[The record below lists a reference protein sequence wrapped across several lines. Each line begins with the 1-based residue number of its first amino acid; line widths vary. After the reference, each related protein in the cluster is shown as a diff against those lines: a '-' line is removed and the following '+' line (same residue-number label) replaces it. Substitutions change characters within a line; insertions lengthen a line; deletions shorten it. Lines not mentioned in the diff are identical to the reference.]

1 MPDRYKGCRMRLLK
15 GSGAVVLSLFFAL
28 VYLLPVNSRLFWQPD
43 ETRYAEI
50 SREMLQR
57 GDWIVP
63 HLLGIRYFEK
73 PIAGYWFNNISQWIF
88 GDTNF
93 AVRFGSI
100 FSTALSAILIY
111 WLATLLWRN
120 RATSLLATL
129 IYLSMLLVFGIGTY
143 AVLDPMIS
151 LWLTA
156 SMVCFYLTL
165 RAETSTQKA
174 GAYLLLGLACGMGFM
189 TKGFLALA
197 IPVISVLPIV
207 IQQKRVKE
215 LLIFGPIAIVS
226 AVLLS
231 LPWALAIAQ
240 REPDFWHYFFW
251 IEHIQRF
258 AEKDAQHKAPFWYY
272 LPILCLGVLP
282 WLGLLPGALLKGW
295 RERVA
300 RPELFFLLSW
310 VLMPLLFFS
319 VAKGKLPTYILPCMA
334 PLSLLM
340 AAYATDCANNLRMR
354 ALKINGV
361 INFLFGLACA
371 LAVLV
376 IDVGLVSGLVAYGP
390 QEHQKVVLATVAF
403 AGWGLVGL
411 ITWRN
416 DARHWR
422 WAAVCPLLFVLL
434 VGYLIPQQVIDSKQP
449 QNFIKHNFS
458 ELNSSRY
465 VLADSVGVAAGLAW
479 QLKRSDIL
487 MLSDKGELTY
497 GLNYA
502 DSKNQFVSGEDFS
515 QWLARARQQ
524 GDVSLVMQLS
534 RDEAIPA
541 NLPAADKVNLMNRLA
556 LLWYKKAP

>member
-1 MPDRYKGCRMRLLK
+1 MRLLK

-334 PLSLLM
+334 PLSMLM

-487 MLSDKGELTY
+487 MLSEKGELTY

-541 NLPAADKVNLMNRLA
+541 YLPAADKVNLMNRLA

>member
-1 MPDRYKGCRMRLLK
+1 MSVLK
-15 GSGAVVLSLFFAL
+15 RSGVVLLSLFFVL

-100 FSTALSAILIY
+100 FSTALSAILVY
-111 WLATLLWRN
+111 WLANLLWRN
-120 RATSLLATL
+120 RSTSVLATL
-129 IYLSMLLVFGIGTY
+129 IYLSMLLVFSIGTY

-165 RAETSTQKA
+165 RATTSAQKV
-174 GAYLLLGLACGMGFM
+174 GAYLLLGLACAMGFM

-215 LLIFGPIAIVS
+215 LLIFGPLAILS

-251 IEHIQRF
+251 VEHIQRF
-258 AEKDAQHKAPFWYY
+258 AEQDAQHKAPIWYY

-295 RERVA
+295 RERVT

-310 VLMPLLFFS
+310 VLMPFLFFS

-340 AAYATDCANNLRMR
+340 AAYATDCANSLRMR
-354 ALKINGV
+354 ALKINGM
-361 INFLFGLACA
+361 INLVFGVVCA

-376 IDVGLVSGLVAYGP
+376 IGVGLVNHLVAYGP
-390 QEHQKVVLATVAF
+390 QENLKVALGVLSF
-403 AGWGLVGL
+403 AGWGLVGF
-411 ITWRN
+411 ITLRHN
-416 DARHWR
+416 ARHWR
-422 WAAVCPLLFVLL
+422 WAAACPLLFILL
-434 VGYLIPQQVIDSKQP
+434 VAYLIPQQVIDSKQP
-449 QNFIKHNFS
+449 QSFIQNNID
-458 ELNSSRY
+458 ELKGSRY
-465 VLADSVGVAAGLAW
+465 VLTDSVGVAAGLAW
-479 QLKRSDIL
+479 ELKRSDIL
-487 MLSDKGELTY
+487 MFNEKGELKY

-502 DSKNQFVSGEDFS
+502 DSQDQFVSGEEFS
-515 QWLARARQQ
+515 QWLAHARQQ
-524 GDVSLVMQLS
+524 GDVSLVVQMS
-534 RDEAIPA
+534 REGEIPA

-556 LLWYKKAP
+556 LLWYKKSQ

>member
-1 MPDRYKGCRMRLLK
+1 MRLLK
-15 GSGAVVLSLFFAL
+15 GSGAALLALFFAL
-28 VYLLPVNSRLFWQPD
+28 VYLLPVNSRLLWQPD

-100 FSTALSAILIY
+100 FSTALSAVLVY

-120 RATSLLATL
+120 RSTSVLASL
-129 IYLSMLLVFGIGTY
+129 IYLSMLLVFSIGSY

-156 SMVCFYLTL
+156 SMFCFYLTL
-165 RAETSTQKA
+165 RAETTKQKIV
-174 GAYLLLGLACGMGFM
+174 AYLLLGLACGMGFM

-197 IPVISVLPIV
+197 VPVIAVLPIV

-215 LLIFGPIAIVS
+215 LIIFGPLAIVS
-226 AVLLS
+226 AVIIS

-251 IEHIQRF
+251 VEHIQLF
-258 AEKDAQHKAPFWYY
+258 AEKDAQHKAPMWYY
-272 LPILCLGVLP
+272 LPVLCLGVLP

-310 VLMPLLFFS
+310 VLMPLIFFS

-340 AAYATDCANNLRMR
+340 AAYATDCANNMRMR
-354 ALKINGV
+354 ALKINGA
-361 INFLFGLACA
+361 INLIFGLVCA

-376 IDVGLVSGLVAYGP
+376 IGMGLVAHLVAYEP
-390 QEHQKVVLATVAF
+390 HEHLKVILATLAF
-403 AGWGLVGL
+403 AGWGLVGFVTL
-411 ITWRN
+411 RN
-416 DARHWR
+416 NARHWR
-422 WAAVCPLLFVLL
+422 WAAACPLLFILL

-449 QNFIKHNFS
+449 QNFIQQNFD
-458 ELNSSRY
+458 ELNNSRY

-479 QLKRSDIL
+479 ELKRSDIL
-487 MLSDKGELTY
+487 MFSEKGELTY

-502 DSKNQFVSGEDFS
+502 DSERQYINEKDFS
-515 QWLARARQQ
+515 QWLAQARKQ
-524 GDVSLVMQLS
+524 GDVSLVVQLS
-534 RDEAIPA
+534 RNEELPA
-541 NLPAADKVNLMNRLA
+541 DLPAADKVNLMNRLA
-556 LLWYKKAP
+556 LLWYQKTP

>member
-1 MPDRYKGCRMRLLK
+1 MSVLK
-15 GSGAVVLSLFFAL
+15 RSGVVLLSLFFVL

-100 FSTALSAILIY
+100 FSTAISAILVY
-111 WLATLLWRN
+111 WLANLLWRN
-120 RATSLLATL
+120 RSTSVLATL
-129 IYLSMLLVFGIGTY
+129 IYLSMLLVFSIGTY

-165 RAETSTQKA
+165 RAKTSAQKV
-174 GAYLLLGLACGMGFM
+174 GAYLLLGLACAMGFM

-207 IQQKRVKE
+207 IQQKRIKE
-215 LLIFGPIAIVS
+215 LLIFGPLAILS

-231 LPWALAIAQ
+231 LPWGLAIAQ

-251 IEHIQRF
+251 VEHIQRF
-258 AEKDAQHKAPFWYY
+258 AEQDAQHKAPIWYY

-282 WLGLLPGALLKGW
+282 WLVLLPGALLKGW
-295 RERVA
+295 RERVT

-340 AAYATDCANNLRMR
+340 AAYATDCANSLRMR
-354 ALKINGV
+354 ALKINGM
-361 INFLFGLACA
+361 INLVFGVVCA

-376 IDVGLVSGLVAYGP
+376 IGVGLVSHLVAYGP
-390 QEHQKVVLATVAF
+390 QENLKVALGVLSF
-403 AGWGLVGL
+403 AGWGLVGF
-411 ITWRN
+411 ITLRHN
-416 DARHWR
+416 ARHWR
-422 WAAVCPLLFVLL
+422 WAAACPLLFILL
-434 VGYLIPQQVIDSKQP
+434 VAYLIPQQVIDSKQP
-449 QNFIKHNFS
+449 QSFIQNNID
-458 ELNSSRY
+458 ELKGSRY
-465 VLADSVGVAAGLAW
+465 VLTDSVGVAAGLAW
-479 QLKRSDIL
+479 ELKRSDIL
-487 MLSDKGELTY
+487 MFNEKGELTY

-502 DSKNQFVSGEDFS
+502 DSQDQFVSGEDFS
-515 QWLARARQQ
+515 QWLAHARQQ
-524 GDVSLVMQLS
+524 GDVSLVVQMS
-534 RDEAIPA
+534 REGEIPA
-541 NLPAADKVNLMNRLA
+541 NLPAADKVKLMNRLA
-556 LLWYKKAP
+556 LLWYKKSQ

>member
-1 MPDRYKGCRMRLLK
+1 MRLLK
-15 GSGAVVLSLFFAL
+15 GSGAALLALFFAL
-28 VYLLPVNSRLFWQPD
+28 VYLLPINSRLLWQPD

-57 GDWIVP
+57 GDWVVP

-100 FSTALSAILIY
+100 FSTALSAVLVY

-120 RATSLLATL
+120 RSTSFLAAL
-129 IYLSMLLVFGIGTY
+129 IYLSMLLVFSIGSY

-165 RAETSTQKA
+165 RAETAKQKA
-174 GAYLLLGLACGMGFM
+174 GAYLLLGLTCGMGFM

-197 IPVISVLPIV
+197 VPVISVLPIV

-215 LLIFGPIAIVS
+215 LIVFGPIAIVG
-226 AVLLS
+226 AVILS

-240 REPDFWHYFFW
+240 REPDFWRYFFW
-251 IEHIQRF
+251 VEHIQRF
-258 AEKDAQHKAPFWYY
+258 AEKDAQHKAPIWYY

-340 AAYATDCANNLRMR
+340 AAYATDCTEKMRMR
-354 ALKINGV
+354 ALKINAA
-361 INFLFGLACA
+361 INLGFGLICA
-371 LAVLV
+371 VAIL
-376 IDVGLVSGLVAYGP
+376 IIGMGLVAHLVAYEP
-390 QEHQKVVLATVAF
+390 HEHQKVVLATIAF
-403 AGWGLVGL
+403 AGWGIVGFVTL
-411 ITWRN
+411 RN
-416 DARHWR
+416 NARHWR
-422 WAAVCPLLFVLL
+422 WAAACPLLFIVL

-449 QNFIKHNFS
+449 QNFIRSNFV

-465 VLADSVGVAAGLAW
+465 VATDSVGVAAGLAW
-479 QLKRSDIL
+479 ELKRSDIL
-487 MLSDKGELTY
+487 MFSEKGELAY

-502 DSKNQFVSGEDFS
+502 DSESHYINGRNFND
-515 QWLARARQQ
+515 WLAEARKL
-524 GDVSLVMQLS
+524 GDVSLVVQLS
-534 RDEAIPA
+534 RDEKIPDT
-541 NLPAADKVNLMNRLA
+541 LPAADKVNLMNRLV
-556 LLWYKKAP
+556 LLWYKKTP

>member
-1 MPDRYKGCRMRLLK
+1 MRLLK
-15 GSGAVVLSLFFAL
+15 GSGAALLALFFAL
-28 VYLLPVNSRLFWQPD
+28 VYLLPINSRLLWQPD

-57 GDWIVP
+57 GDWVVP

-100 FSTALSAILIY
+100 FSTALSAVLVY

-120 RATSLLATL
+120 RSTSFLAAL
-129 IYLSMLLVFGIGTY
+129 IYLSMLLVFSIGSY

-165 RAETSTQKA
+165 RAETTKQKA

-197 IPVISVLPIV
+197 VPVISVLPIV

-215 LLIFGPIAIVS
+215 LIVFGPIAIVG
-226 AVLLS
+226 AVILS

-240 REPDFWHYFFW
+240 REPDFWRYFFW
-251 IEHIQRF
+251 VEHIQRF
-258 AEKDAQHKAPFWYY
+258 AEKDAQHKAPIWYY

-340 AAYATDCANNLRMR
+340 AAYATDCAEKMRMR
-354 ALKINGV
+354 ALKINAA
-361 INFLFGLACA
+361 INLGFGLICA
-371 LAVLV
+371 VAIL
-376 IDVGLVSGLVAYGP
+376 IIGMGLVAHLVAYEP
-390 QEHQKVVLATVAF
+390 HEHQKVVLATIAF
-403 AGWGLVGL
+403 AGWGIVGFVTL
-411 ITWRN
+411 RN
-416 DARHWR
+416 NARHWR
-422 WAAVCPLLFVLL
+422 WAAACPLLFIVL

-449 QNFIKHNFS
+449 QNFIRNNFD

-465 VLADSVGVAAGLAW
+465 VATDSVGVAAGLAW
-479 QLKRSDIL
+479 ELKRSDIL
-487 MLSDKGELTY
+487 MFSEKGELAY

-502 DSKNQFVSGEDFS
+502 DSESHYINGRNFND
-515 QWLARARQQ
+515 WLAEARKL
-524 GDVSLVMQLS
+524 GDVSLVVQLS
-534 RDEAIPA
+534 RDEKIPDT
-541 NLPAADKVNLMNRLA
+541 LPAADKVNLMNRLV
-556 LLWYKKAP
+556 LLWYKKTP

>member
-1 MPDRYKGCRMRLLK
+1 MRLLK
-15 GSGAVVLSLFFAL
+15 EYGAALLALFFAL
-28 VYLLPVNSRLFWQPD
+28 VYLLPINSRLLWQPD

-57 GDWIVP
+57 GDWVVP

-93 AVRFGSI
+93 AVRFGAI
-100 FSTALSAILIY
+100 FSTALSAVLVY

-120 RATSLLATL
+120 RSTSFLAAL
-129 IYLSMLLVFGIGTY
+129 IYLSMLLVFSIGTY

-165 RAETSTQKA
+165 RAETTQQKV

-197 IPVISVLPIV
+197 VPVISVLPIV

-215 LLIFGPIAIVS
+215 LIIFGPIAIVG
-226 AVLLS
+226 AVILS

-251 IEHIQRF
+251 VEHIQRF
-258 AEKDAQHKAPFWYY
+258 AEKDAQHKAPIWYY

-310 VLMPLLFFS
+310 VLMPLIFFS
-319 VAKGKLPTYILPCMA
+319 IAKGKLPTYILPCMA

-340 AAYATDCANNLRMR
+340 AAYATDCANKMQMR

-361 INFLFGLACA
+361 INLIFGLIFA
-371 LAVLV
+371 LAVL
-376 IDVGLVSGLVAYGP
+376 IIGMGLVAHMVAYEP
-390 QEHQKVVLATVAF
+390 HEHQKVILATIAF
-403 AGWGLVGL
+403 AVWGVLGFVTL
-411 ITWRN
+411 RN
-416 DARHWR
+416 NARHWR
-422 WAAVCPLLFVLL
+422 WAAICPLLFILL

-449 QNFIKHNFS
+449 QNFINSNFN
-458 ELNSSRY
+458 ELSSSSY
-465 VLADSVGVAAGLAW
+465 VVTDSVGVAAGLAW
-479 QLKRSDIL
+479 ELKRSDIL
-487 MLSDKGELTY
+487 MFSQKGELAY

-502 DSKNQFVSGEDFS
+502 DSKSHYISGQEFND
-515 QWLARARQQ
+515 WLAHARQQ
-524 GDVSLVMQLS
+524 GDVSLVVQLS
-534 RDEAIPA
+534 RNEKIPDS
-541 NLPAADKVNLMNRLA
+541 LPAADKVNLMNRLA
-556 LLWYKKAP
+556 LLWYKKTP

>member
-487 MLSDKGELTY
+487 MLSEKGELTY

-541 NLPAADKVNLMNRLA
+541 YLPAADKVNLMNRLA

>member
-1 MPDRYKGCRMRLLK
+1 MRLLK
-15 GSGAVVLSLFFAL
+15 GSGAALLALFFAL
-28 VYLLPVNSRLFWQPD
+28 VYLLPINSRLLWQPD

-73 PIAGYWFNNISQWIF
+73 PIAGYWFNNISQWLF

-100 FSTALSAILIY
+100 FSAAMSAVLVY

-120 RATSLLATL
+120 RSTSLLATF
-129 IYLSMLLVFGIGTY
+129 IYLSMFLVFGIGTY

-151 LWLTA
+151 LWLA
-156 SMVCFYLTL
+156 AAMVSFYLTT
-165 RAETSTQKA
+165 RAKTTQQKV
-174 GAYLLLGLACGMGFM
+174 GAYILLGLACGMGFM

-197 IPVISVLPIV
+197 VPVIAVLPIV

-215 LLIFGPIAIVS
+215 LLIFGPIAIIS

-282 WLGLLPGALLKGW
+282 WLGLLPGALFKGW
-295 RERVA
+295 RERNT

-340 AAYATDCANNLRMR
+340 AAYATDCANNMRMR
-354 ALKINGV
+354 ALKINGW
-361 INFLFGLACA
+361 INLVFGAVCA

-376 IDVGLVSGLVAYGP
+376 IGMGLVAHLVAYGP
-390 QEHQKVVLATVAF
+390 QEHQKVILATLAF
-403 AGWGLVGL
+403 AGWGIVGF
-411 ITWRN
+411 ITLRN
-416 DARHWR
+416 NVRLWR
-422 WAAVCPLLFVLL
+422 WSAACPLLFILL
-434 VGYLIPQQVIDSKQP
+434 VGYLIPQQIIDSKQP
-449 QNFIKHNFS
+449 QNFIQSNMS
-458 ELNSSRY
+458 ELSTSRY
-465 VLADSVGVAAGLAW
+465 VLTDSVGVAAGLAW
-479 QLKRSDIL
+479 ELKRSDI
-487 MLSDKGELTY
+487 MMFSQKGELTY
-497 GLNYA
+497 GLAYA
-502 DSKNQFVSGEDFS
+502 DHQDKFIGDAEFA
-515 QWLARARQQ
+515 QWLAQARQQ
-524 GDVSLVMQLS
+524 GDVSLVVQLS
-534 RDEAIPA
+534 RNEAIPA
-541 NLPAADKVNLMNRLA
+541 HLPAADKVNLMNRLA
-556 LLWYKKAP
+556 LLWYQKTP

>member
-1 MPDRYKGCRMRLLK
+1 MRLLK
-15 GSGAVVLSLFFAL
+15 GSGAVLLSLFFAL

-73 PIAGYWFNNISQWIF
+73 PIAGYWFNNISQWIW

-100 FSTALSAILIY
+100 FSTALSAILVY

-120 RATSLLATL
+120 RSTSVLATL
-129 IYLSMLLVFGIGTY
+129 IYLSMLLVFSIGTY

-165 RAETSTQKA
+165 RAETSAQKV

-226 AVLLS
+226 AVILS

-251 IEHIQRF
+251 VEHIQRF
-258 AEKDAQHKAPFWYY
+258 AEKDAQHKAPIWYY
-272 LPILCLGVLP
+272 LPILFLGVLP
-282 WLGLLPGALLKGW
+282 WVGLLSGALLKGW

-310 VLMPLLFFS
+310 VVMPLLFFS

-340 AAYATDCANNLRMR
+340 AAYATDCASNLRMR
-354 ALKINGV
+354 ALKINGA
-361 INFLFGLACA
+361 INIAFGLTCA
-371 LAVLV
+371 AAVL
-376 IDVGLVSGLVAYGP
+376 IIGMGWVSGLIAYGP
-390 QEHQKVVLATVAF
+390 DEHLKVVLATLAF
-403 AGWGLVGL
+403 AGWGGVGL
-411 ITWRN
+411 ATWRN
-416 DARHWR
+416 NARHWR
-422 WAAVCPLLFVLL
+422 WAAACPLLFILL

-449 QNFIKHNFS
+449 QNFIQNNFS

-465 VLADSVGVAAGLAW
+465 VLTDSVGVAAGLAW
-479 QLKRSDIL
+479 ELKRSDIM
-487 MLSDKGELTY
+487 MLSEKGELTY

-502 DSKNQFVSGEDFS
+502 DSQNQFVSSDDFS
-515 QWLARARQQ
+515 QWLANARQQ
-524 GDVSLVMQLS
+524 GDVSLVVQLS
-534 RDEAIPA
+534 QNEAIPA
-541 NLPAADKVNLMNRLA
+541 YLPTADKVNLMNRLA
-556 LLWYKKAP
+556 LLWYKKTQ

>member
-1 MPDRYKGCRMRLLK
+1 MKLLK
-15 GSGAVVLSLFFAL
+15 GSGAALLALFFAL
-28 VYLLPVNSRLFWQPD
+28 VYLLPINSRLLWQPD

-93 AVRFGSI
+93 AIRFGSI
-100 FSTALSAILIY
+100 FSIALSAVLVY

-120 RATSLLATL
+120 RSTSFLAAL
-129 IYLSMLLVFGIGTY
+129 IYLSMLLVFSIGSY

-165 RAETSTQKA
+165 RAETAKQKV

-197 IPVISVLPIV
+197 VPVISVLPIV

-215 LLIFGPIAIVS
+215 LIIFGPIAIVG
-226 AVLLS
+226 AVILS

-251 IEHIQRF
+251 VEHIQRF
-258 AEKDAQHKAPFWYY
+258 AEKDAQHKAPIWYY

-310 VLMPLLFFS
+310 ILMPLIFFS

-340 AAYATDCANNLRMR
+340 AAYATDCANKMHMR
-354 ALKINGV
+354 ALKVNGAINL
-361 INFLFGLACA
+361 IFGFICA
-371 LAVLV
+371 LTILV
-376 IDVGLVSGLVAYGP
+376 IGMGWVGHLVAYGP
-390 QEHQKVVLATVAF
+390 HEHQKVILAVIAF
-403 AGWGLVGL
+403 TGWGIVGFA
-411 ITWRN
+411 TMHN
-416 DARHWR
+416 NARHWR
-422 WAAVCPLLFVLL
+422 WAAACPLLFILL

-449 QNFIKHNFS
+449 QNFIQNNFN
-458 ELNSSRY
+458 ELSSSRY
-465 VLADSVGVAAGLAW
+465 VAADSVGVAAGLAW
-479 QLKRSDIL
+479 ELKRSDIL
-487 MLSDKGELTY
+487 MFSEKGELSY

-502 DSKNQFVSGEDFS
+502 DSRDHYISAQDFS
-515 QWLARARQQ
+515 NWLVHARQQ
-524 GDVSLVMQLS
+524 GDVSLVIQLS
-534 RDEAIPA
+534 RNEKIPDS
-541 NLPAADKVNLMNRLA
+541 LPAADKVSLMNRLA
-556 LLWYKKAP
+556 LLWYKKTP

>member
-1 MPDRYKGCRMRLLK
+1 MSVLK
-15 GSGAVVLSLFFAL
+15 RSGVVLLSLFFVL

-100 FSTALSAILIY
+100 FSTAISAILVY
-111 WLATLLWRN
+111 WLANLLWRN
-120 RATSLLATL
+120 RSTSVLATL
-129 IYLSMLLVFGIGTY
+129 IYLSMLLVFSIGTY

-165 RAETSTQKA
+165 RAKTSAQKV
-174 GAYLLLGLACGMGFM
+174 GAYLLLGLACAMGFM

-207 IQQKRVKE
+207 IQQKRIKE
-215 LLIFGPIAIVS
+215 LLIFGPLAILS

-231 LPWALAIAQ
+231 LPWGLAIAQ

-251 IEHIQRF
+251 VEHIQRF
-258 AEKDAQHKAPFWYY
+258 AEQDAQHKAPIWYY

-295 RERVA
+295 RERVT

-340 AAYATDCANNLRMR
+340 AAYATDCANSLRMR
-354 ALKINGV
+354 ALKINGM
-361 INFLFGLACA
+361 INLVFGVVCA

-376 IDVGLVSGLVAYGP
+376 IGVGLVSHLVAYGP
-390 QEHQKVVLATVAF
+390 QENLKVALGVLSF
-403 AGWGLVGL
+403 AGWGLVGF
-411 ITWRN
+411 ITLRHN
-416 DARHWR
+416 ARHWR
-422 WAAVCPLLFVLL
+422 WAAACPLLFILL
-434 VGYLIPQQVIDSKQP
+434 VAYLIPQQVIDSKQP
-449 QNFIKHNFS
+449 QSFIQNNID
-458 ELNSSRY
+458 ELKGSRY
-465 VLADSVGVAAGLAW
+465 VLTDSVGVAAGLAW
-479 QLKRSDIL
+479 ELKRSDIL
-487 MLSDKGELTY
+487 MFNEKGELTY

-502 DSKNQFVSGEDFS
+502 DSQDQFVSGEDFS
-515 QWLARARQQ
+515 QWLAHARQQ
-524 GDVSLVMQLS
+524 GDVSLVVQMS
-534 RDEAIPA
+534 REGEIPA

-556 LLWYKKAP
+556 LLWYKKSQ

>member
-1 MPDRYKGCRMRLLK
+1 MSDRYKGCRMRLLK

-354 ALKINGV
+354 ALKVNGV

-487 MLSDKGELTY
+487 MLSEKGELTY

-541 NLPAADKVNLMNRLA
+541 YLPAADKVNLMNRLA

>member
-334 PLSLLM
+334 PLSMLM

-361 INFLFGLACA
+361 INFLFGLVCA

-487 MLSDKGELTY
+487 MLSEKGELTY

-541 NLPAADKVNLMNRLA
+541 YLPAADKVNLMNRLA

>member
-1 MPDRYKGCRMRLLK
+1 MRLLK

-487 MLSDKGELTY
+487 MLSEKGELTY

-541 NLPAADKVNLMNRLA
+541 YLPAADKVNLMNRLA